1 MCAHPA
7 RSGPSRKVG
16 PTAAAAGQDVLAAAD
31 ELDDF
36 VAVAGLEWGSEPVW
50 AGEDLEVAFDGDA
63 AGIEAEFA
71 EQVHHGGAGL
81 RGALLSVYDDGD
93 GGLHQS
99 ILLR

>member
-1 MCAHPA
+1 M
-7 RSGPSRKVG
+7 
-16 PTAAAAGQDVLAAAD
+16 VLAAAD

-36 VAVAGLEWGSEPVW
+36 VAVARFDRGGEPVW

-63 AGIEAEFA
+63 SGIEAEFA

-81 RGALLSVYDDGD
+81 PGALFSVYGDGD